1 MTKSCPKS
9 LSHGTLLLPVFLVRF
24 PDGTEEFIRYD
35 RADQSVKSILA
46 ERGIDIRDVFVEIVK

>member
-1 MTKSCPKS
+1 M
-9 LSHGTLLLPVFLVRF
+9 LLPVFLVRF
-24 PDGTEEFIRYD
+24 PDGTEEFIHYD